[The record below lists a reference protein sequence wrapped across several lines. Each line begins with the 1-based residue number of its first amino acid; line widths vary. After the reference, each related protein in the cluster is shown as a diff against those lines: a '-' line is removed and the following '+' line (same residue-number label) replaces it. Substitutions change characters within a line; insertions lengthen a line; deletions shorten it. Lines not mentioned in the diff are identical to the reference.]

1 MRRLISAGLVV
12 IVVLALLAGAVALI
26 GAYTLLP
33 PILESAVAGDV
44 QDELNLDQAPEV
56 RLEND
61 PQTAILVGNFSGGR
75 VSLRGVN
82 LGGVRAERAIVDLDP
97 FDVDVPESVFRGE
110 AVGDGPLSGR
120 LRVTIS
126 EAEMSRLAGDAAGMP
141 IDGVQLED
149 GGMRVRSTITVFGI
163 EVPVSASGKLSLRDG
178 KLVFGPDS
186 LEAAGSPVPNEMSD
200 QLLSD
205 AAFTY
210 PLQGLPDG
218 TRITGVRVEEN
229 SLVLT
234 GGIQGL
240 RLSRSG

>member
-12 IVVLALLAGAVALI
+12 ILVLALLAGVVALI
-26 GAYTLLP
+26 GAYTFLP
-33 PILESAVAGDV
+33 PILESAVARDV

-56 RLEND
+56 RLESD
-61 PQTAILVGNFSGGR
+61 PQTAILVGTFSGGR
-75 VSLRGVN
+75 VSLRDVN
-82 LGGVRAERAIVDLDP
+82 LGDVRAERAIVDLDP
-97 FDVDVPESVFRGE
+97 FDVDVSESVFRGE

-126 EAEMSRLAGDAAGMP
+126 EAEISRLAGDAARTP
-141 IDGVQLED
+141 IAGVQLEN
-149 GGMRVRSTITVFGI
+149 GRMRVRSTITVFGI
-163 EVPVSASGKLSLRDG
+163 EVPISVSGKLSLRDG
-178 KLVFGPDS
+178 KLVFVPDS
-186 LEAAGSPVPNEMSD
+186 LEAAGVPVPDEMSN

-218 TRITGVRVEEN
+218 TRITGARVEEN

-234 GGIQGL
+234 GEIRGL
-240 RLSRSG
+240 RLGGSG